1 MFIKPFCS
9 QPSIPGKYVLI
20 RPTCPSEVG
29 SNLISSVATDPPVS
43 QREAGSVPG
52 EVEKSWYT
60 RTVETNNIPKEGPSS
75 PVSRLASQTLN
86 FPPMDSSEDDPTQV
100 CFVPRLILTV
110 RIKGYSSSQILS
122 RQFQMIP
129 SVIRSHLTLKLQAP
143 TYFPPSPA
151 ELEEIGHL
159 KSQQKLEDINDNKH
173 R

>member
-1 MFIKPFCS
+1 MFIISFCS

-29 SNLISSVATDPPVS
+29 SNLISPVATDPSVS

-60 RTVETNNIPKEGPSS
+60 RTVETNAIPKEGPSS

-100 CFVPRLILTV
+100 CFVAILI
-110 RIKGYSSSQILS
+110 I
-122 RQFQMIP
+122 
-129 SVIRSHLTLKLQAP
+129 
-143 TYFPPSPA
+143 
-151 ELEEIGHL
+151 
-159 KSQQKLEDINDNKH
+159 
-173 R
+173 